1 MSLNY
6 RPLEYVM
13 EILESVGLPVS
24 YSYDDLVFVEN
35 NSLLVKFN
43 DDNEKQ
49 LLLYFN
55 TDLDPDVAVKLE
67 FTLMNAAL
75 DKGFQFIN
83 SGTYKVREKKNAT
96 EELELVFLNSSYPNT
111 ITYAQSLKTFIC

>member
-1 MSLNY
+1 MSLKY
-6 RPLEYVM
+6 RPLGYVM

-35 NSLLVKFN
+35 NPLLVKFN
-43 DDNEKQ
+43 DDNEKE

-55 TDLDPDVAVKLE
+55 TDLDPDVAGQLE
-67 FTLMNAAL
+67 FTLMDAAL

-83 SGTYKVREKKNAT
+83 SGTYKVREKENAT
-96 EELELVFLNSSYPNT
+96 EELELIFLN
-111 ITYAQSLKTFIC
+111 

>member
-1 MSLNY
+1 MSINF
-6 RPLEYVM
+6 RPLGHVM

-43 DDNEKQ
+43 DDNDKE

-55 TDLDPDVAVKLE
+55 KDLDVNVAGELE
-67 FTLMNAAL
+67 YALMDAAL
-75 DKGFQFIN
+75 DKGFQFVN
-83 SGTYKVREKKNAT
+83 SGTYSLTEKDKAK
-96 EELELVFLNSSYPNT
+96 EELELVFMN
-111 ITYAQSLKTFIC
+111 

>member
-6 RPLEYVM
+6 RPLGHVM

-43 DDNEKQ
+43 DDDEKE
-49 LLLYFN
+49 LMLYFN
-55 TDLDPDVAVKLE
+55 KDLDPKVAVELE
-67 FTLMNAAL
+67 STLMEAAL
-75 DKGFQFIN
+75 DKGFQFVN
-83 SGTYKVREKKNAT
+83 SGTYKVREKDKAK
-96 EELELVFLNSSYPNT
+96 EELELVFLN
-111 ITYAQSLKTFIC
+111 